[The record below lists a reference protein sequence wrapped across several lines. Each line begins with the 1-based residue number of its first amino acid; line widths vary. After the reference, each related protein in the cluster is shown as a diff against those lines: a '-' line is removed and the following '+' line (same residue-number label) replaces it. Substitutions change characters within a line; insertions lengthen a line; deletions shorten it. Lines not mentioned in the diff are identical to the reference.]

1 MARMGWGRWA
11 ARAAAGIVLW
21 TGAGAKL
28 AFGRAPP
35 VPAAEAMA
43 VTACS
48 AVRLQL
54 RGGAEFDPYAPG
66 SYSNA
71 VSGGVKEGE
80 EAPPTERKAELIRQF
95 TSAVRR

>member
-1 MARMGWGRWA
+1 MTSTGWRCWA
-11 ARAAAGIVLW
+11 ARAAAGLALW
-21 TGAGAKL
+21 TGAGAQL
-28 AFGRAPP
+28 AFGKAPP
-35 VPAAEAMA
+35 APFTSISLTVCVPA
-43 VTACS
+43 S
-48 AVRLQL
+48 LQL

-80 EAPPTERKAELIRQF
+80 EETPTERKAELIRQF